1 MRNHHDS
8 RTYTINIH
16 YGDSDLA
23 NIIDDLA
30 KQTIHKNTGDFGT
43 SNLRVKKSQYIRR
56 AM

>member
-8 RTYTINIH
+8 RPYTINIH